1 MDADDIPDPEPL
13 PELDDTQIQPT
24 NNQFELRLLS
34 QVNKWAA
41 LDSFSFEP
49 NEQVVCWLCCGHCY
63 CLLLAVLRLLL
74 AVLRLLLLTAAGCAA
89 ATATVCCW
97 LRCGCCYCLLL
108 AVLLL
113 LSMLLSMLLSVC
125 AASTYN

>member
-49 NEQVVCWLCCGHCY
+49 NEQVVCGCCCGY
-63 CLLLAVLRLLL
+63 CLLLAVLS
-74 AVLRLLLLTAAGCAA
+74 T
-89 ATATVCCW
+89 
-97 LRCGCCYCLLL
+97 
-108 AVLLL
+108 L
-113 LSMLLSMLLSVC
+113 LSMLLSMLLLLQHTSDCICSQQAHSATVLLFF
-125 AASTYN
+125 TWIL